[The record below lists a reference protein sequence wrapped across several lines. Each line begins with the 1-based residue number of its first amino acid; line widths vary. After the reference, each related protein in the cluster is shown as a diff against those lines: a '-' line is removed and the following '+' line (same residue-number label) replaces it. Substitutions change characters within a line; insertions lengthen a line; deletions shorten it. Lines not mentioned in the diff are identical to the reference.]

1 MRVDVIMPQLGES
14 IAEGTIIK
22 WCKQVGDK
30 IEVDETL
37 LEISTDKVDSEIPSP
52 SSGEIVELLAK
63 EGDIVE
69 VGKVVAKIET
79 SGDVEIEQSEIKIE
93 SEESVE
99 ESESEKP
106 IEPIEE
112 QETQLQKKITPL
124 AKSIAS
130 KENISSD
137 LLQSLSGSG
146 YGGRIT
152 KKDVL
157 DYLEKDQL
165 KKESPLKEIKSEQKI
180 EIEQPIYTFTGN
192 VERVSMD
199 HIRKSIAKHMVA
211 SAHTS
216 PHVTSVHEV
225 DITEIKEYIAS
236 VQEEFRKKEGVKL
249 TLTSFIA
256 QAVIKA
262 LKEFPIV
269 NASID
274 GDDIVYHREV
284 NLGIAVALENGL
296 IVPVIRRAD
305 EFNLVGLTKA
315 IFDIATRA
323 RSKKLSPDEVQ
334 GGTFSITNYGVFDTL
349 IGTPI
354 INQPQVAILGTGAAK
369 QKPVVI
375 NGMIGIR
382 WMMYLSLTY
391 DHRLLDG
398 AMSGKYL
405 KKITEL
411 LENFNRD
418 SID

>member
-1 MRVDVIMPQLGES
+1 
-14 IAEGTIIK
+14 
-22 WCKQVGDK
+22 
-30 IEVDETL
+30 
-37 LEISTDKVDSEIPSP
+37 
-52 SSGEIVELLAK
+52 
-63 EGDIVE
+63 
-69 VGKVVAKIET
+69 
-79 SGDVEIEQSEIKIE
+79 
-93 SEESVE
+93 
-99 ESESEKP
+99 
-106 IEPIEE
+106 
-112 QETQLQKKITPL
+112 
-124 AKSIAS
+124 
-130 KENISSD
+130 
-137 LLQSLSGSG
+137 
-146 YGGRIT
+146 
-152 KKDVL
+152 
-157 DYLEKDQL
+157 
-165 KKESPLKEIKSEQKI
+165 
-180 EIEQPIYTFTGN
+180 
-192 VERVSMD
+192 MD
-199 HIRKSIAKHMVA
+199 HIRKSIAKHMVT

-216 PHVTSVHEV
+216 PHVTSVHEIDV
-225 DITEIKEYIAS
+225 TKIKEYITS
-236 VQEEFRKKEGVKL
+236 VQEEFRKKEGAKL

-262 LKEFPIV
+262 LKEFSIV

-274 GDDIVYHREV
+274 GNDIVYHREV

-305 EFNLVGLTKA
+305 EYNLVGLTKA

-334 GGTFSITNYGVFDTL
+334 GGTFSISNYGVFDTL

-398 AMSGKYL
+398 AMGGKFL
-405 KKITEL
+405 MKITEL
-411 LENFNRD
+411 LENFKPG